1 MKRILVVDSDEQV
14 ASILSVKLKHS
25 GFEAA
30 TTGDSSDAL
39 SIIPQ
44 FKPDIIV
51 SEMIFPKMSGIDFMK
66 RVKMNP
72 GMMHIPFV
80 FLSSSR
86 DVENKIL
93 ALDMGAAAV
102 LAKPLFINDLLEN
115 IKRILGDYELKNS
128 SVAEDD
134 APAGDISD
142 ISVLNILSIMLENQ
156 SSGEVEFSSSSDK
169 KGVIFCDCGNVVRAE
184 TSDSENRDGM
194 EELYKIL
201 SWSDGTFSVNYGDI
215 NVERNICIPQ
225 KKIIEKAAGWF
236 REYSQI
242 LHSLPPVDTIVYLD
256 FAKFVENLNRL
267 PEDVDSIIRNIG
279 DTGCKISGLIDSC
292 GGCLRTASNLKQLF
306 ELDVISV
313 KNMDTVYKI
322 SLPEWFLSC
331 RKAGNKEA
339 EIPEKNFEVVEI
351 VENTEE
357 IPVRESH
364 AEENPPEI
372 AVTEPHAEE
381 NPPENAGKPD
391 AEIKKSAWD
400 DFDREHVQ
408 SGKSGKPALFILLFA
423 FAIVTAVIIFIYYR
437 GLI

>member
-14 ASILSVKLKHS
+14 ASILSVKLKHA

-30 TTGDSSDAL
+30 TTGDSPDAL

-51 SEMIFPKMSGIDFMK
+51 SEMILPKMSGIDFMK

-72 GMMHIPFV
+72 ETMHIPFV

-115 IKRILGDYELKNS
+115 IKKILGDYELKGGAADEEN
-128 SVAEDD
+128 
-134 APAGDISD
+134 APSGDISD
-142 ISVLNILSIMLENQ
+142 ISVLNILSILLENQ

-169 KGVIFCDCGNVVRAE
+169 KGVIFCDSGNVVRAE

-215 NVERNICIPQ
+215 DVERNICIPQ

-236 REYSQI
+236 REYSAL
-242 LHSLPPVDTIVYLD
+242 LHSLPPVDSIIYLD

-267 PEDVDSIIRNIG
+267 PDDIDPIIKNIG
-279 DTGCKISGLIDSC
+279 ETGSRICDIIDSC
-292 GGCLRTASNLKQLF
+292 GGDRLRTVSNLKQLF
-306 ELDVISV
+306 DLDVISV
-313 KNMDTVYKI
+313 KNIDTVYKI

-339 EIPEKNFEVVEI
+339 EIPEEKSEVVEI
-351 VENTEE
+351 VESNEE
-357 IPVRESH
+357 IPAQEPH

-372 AVTEPHAEE
+372 A
-381 NPPENAGKPD
+381 GKPD
-391 AEIKKSAWD
+391 AETKKSAWD
-400 DFDREHVQ
+400 DFDREHAQ
-408 SGKSGKPALFILLFA
+408 SGKSGKIALFILLL
-423 FAIVTAVIIFIYYR
+423 AIAAAIIIFIYYR